1 MSLIYFL
8 MGKSASGKNHI
19 ADALLADEDLG
30 LKPVIL
36 YTTRPMRIGE
46 EDGVDYHFVD
56 DSQEKSFMDSGKIIE
71 ERIYHTVKGDWK
83 YFTADDGIFDNLE
96 EENFLAI
103 GTPDAYEKYRDYF
116 GEDKLW
122 PIYVE
127 VNNGNL
133 LARAVK
139 REGKQE
145 NPNFEEVYRRFQA
158 DRADF
163 AEERMMKI
171 NNLHRFSNDGSLED
185 CIDSIKSAMKKII

>member
-19 ADALLADEDLG
+19 SDVLLADKDLG

-56 DSQEKSFMDSGKIIE
+56 DSQEERLMASGKIIE
-71 ERIYHTVKGDWK
+71 ERIYHTVKGNWK
-83 YFTADDGIFDNLE
+83 YFTADDGVFDNLE
-96 EENFLAI
+96 EDFLAI
-103 GTPDAYEKYRDYF
+103 GTPDAYDRYRDYF
-116 GEDKLW
+116 GEDKIW

-127 VNNGNL
+127 VNDENL
-133 LARAVK
+133 LARAIK

-145 NPNFEEVYRRFQA
+145 KPNFEEVYRRFQA
-158 DRADF
+158 DRIDF
-163 AEERMMKI
+163 SEERMAKI
-171 NNLHRFSNDGSLED
+171 RNLHRFSNDGSLEE
-185 CIDSIKSAMKKII
+185 CISNIRNAIRKNI